1 MKKETSSGPE
11 LKKVSIQGISGSF
24 HEIAAS
30 KFFKN
35 ESISVLECY
44 TFEETIESLT
54 NNKVDYAIMAIE
66 NTVAGSLLSNYTLLR
81 ESEIRIVGEE
91 YLRIKQNLMALPGQ
105 RIEELREVH
114 SHYMAINQC
123 RNFFKQ
129 YPSIKLVESDDTAL
143 SAREIREKTI
153 YGRGAIAG
161 ELAASKFKLDI
172 LAEGIETNK
181 RNYTRFLVLA
191 RDKREKRNGFLL
203 SHYPSHRQ
211 DAPPTKSS
219 LCFSLPHQKGSLANV
234 LTILAGN
241 ELNLTK
247 IQSMPIIGQEF
258 NYLFY
263 VDVIFE
269 DYKRYL
275 KSLSEISKCSVDIYI
290 LGEYAHTPQSME
302 SIHNN

>member
-1 MKKETSSGPE
+1 
-11 LKKVSIQGISGSF
+11 VAIQGISGSF
-24 HEIAAS
+24 HEIAAH
-30 KFFKN
+30 KFFKK

-44 TFEETIESLT
+44 TFEETIESLAK
-54 NNKVDYAIMAIE
+54 NQADYAIMAIE

-81 ESEIRIVGEE
+81 ESVVRIVGEE

-123 RNFFKQ
+123 RSFFKQ
-129 YPSIKLVESDDTAL
+129 FPSIRLVESDDTAL
-143 SAREIREKTI
+143 SAREIREKVI

-161 ELAASKFKLDI
+161 ELAASKYKLDI

-191 RDKREKRNGFLL
+191 RDKRENRSEFLL
-203 SHYPSHRQ
+203 SHCPSHRQ
-211 DAPPTKSS
+211 DVPLTKAS
-219 LCFSLPHQKGSLANV
+219 LCFSLQHQKGSLANV
-234 LTILAGN
+234 LTILARN

-258 NYLFY
+258 RYLFY

-269 DYKRYL
+269 DYDRYL
-275 KSLSEISKCSVDIYI
+275 KSLKEISNCAVEINI